1 MTFGSILRVLRHRNN
16 LTQKELGIA
25 LGLSESTIGMYER
38 GHREPDLET
47 LESIAD
53 YFNVDMDYL
62 TGRSPMELKDK
73 IRNLRAEQHKTL
85 EYIAKIVGVSKST
98 VRKWE
103 SGDIANMRRDKIAK
117 LASALDTTPEY
128 LMGWEI
134 GNNIRYLRKS
144 HGMSQEQ
151 LSDALGYKSY
161 TTIQKWESG
170 VSEPPLKIAHAI
182 ADIFHVDID
191 DLTKSDLSA
200 PSHPLPGAFDVPA
213 TRRIPLL
220 GRIAAGLPLYAEENI
235 EGYIWTDK
243 NHGAEYF
250 GLRVS
255 GDSMNAA
262 GIKDGDIVVVRK
274 QEELQPNEIGVI
286 LVDDGAT
293 IKRMQRK
300 GSLVILNPQSTNPE
314 NTPQMYDLKE
324 HTIKVI
330 VKVVESRTEYI

>member
-1 MTFGSILRVLRHRNN
+1 MTFGSVLRVLRTRNN

-25 LGLSESTIGMYER
+25 VGLSESTIGMYER
-38 GHREPDLET
+38 GHREPDFET
-47 LESIAD
+47 MESIAD

-62 TGRSPMELKDK
+62 TGRSPVERKHP
-73 IRNLRAEQHKTL
+73 ITL
-85 EYIAKIVGVSKST
+85 ES
-98 VRKWE
+98 
-103 SGDIANMRRDKIAK
+103 
-117 LASALDTTPEY
+117 
-128 LMGWEI
+128 
-134 GNNIRYLRKS
+134 
-144 HGMSQEQ
+144 SQP
-151 LSDALGYKSY
+151 
-161 TTIQKWESG
+161 I
-170 VSEPPLKIAHAI
+170 
-182 ADIFHVDID
+182 
-191 DLTKSDLSA
+191 
-200 PSHPLPGAFDVPA
+200 PGAFEVLA
-213 TRRIPLL
+213 TKRIPLL

-250 GLRVS
+250 GLRVA

-330 VKVVESRTEYI
+330 GKVVESRTEYI

>member
-1 MTFGSILRVLRHRNN
+1 
-16 LTQKELGIA
+16 
-25 LGLSESTIGMYER
+25 
-38 GHREPDLET
+38 
-47 LESIAD
+47 
-53 YFNVDMDYL
+53 
-62 TGRSPMELKDK
+62 MEMKDK

-128 LMGWEI
+128 LMGW
-134 GNNIRYLRKS
+134 
-144 HGMSQEQ
+144 
-151 LSDALGYKSY
+151 
-161 TTIQKWESG
+161 
-170 VSEPPLKIAHAI
+170 
-182 ADIFHVDID
+182 D
-191 DLTKSDLSA
+191 DNSK
-200 PSHPLPGAFDVPA
+200 PIPGAFDVPA

-330 VKVVESRTEYI
+330 GKVVESRTEYI